1 MRTLRPYRSPVKC
14 YRQPMPKLTPWVR
27 EVILGCYEQTGRWPD
42 TLLLILQGESV
53 PQELLNEGEKRRAIY
68 AETMDL

>member
-1 MRTLRPYRSPVKC
+1 
-14 YRQPMPKLTPWVR
+14 MPKLTPWVR

-42 TLLLILQGESV
+42 TLLLILQ
-53 PQELLNEGEKRRAIY
+53 ELLNEGEKRRAIY